1 MSDDTI
7 LVIDAIAFPV
17 GSARGITQ
25 TLQPID
31 GMAKPRRTVNGELI
45 DVSAAAFRKYKSTI
59 TFADQRPPAL
69 DGIWIGKTVTVDCIN
84 ELWFPTSTAG
94 AAKPVVA
101 GSEHTEGSF
110 TYYRP
115 QLTMMVT
122 DLRGTG
128 DEWEATAGVEI
139 DLEEV

>member
-1 MSDDTI
+1 MSDETL

-25 TLQPID
+25 TLEPID
-31 GMAKPRRTVNGELI
+31 GLAKPRRTVNGELI
-45 DVSAAAFRKYKSTI
+45 DVSASAFRKYKSTV

-69 DGIWIGKTVTVDCIN
+69 DSIWRGQTVSVDCIP
-84 ELWFPTSTAG
+84 ELWFVTSG
-94 AAKPVVA
+94 GSAAKPVVS
-101 GSEHTEGSF
+101 GSTHTEGSL

-115 QLTMMVT
+115 KLSMMVVDIRST
-122 DLRGTG
+122 F
-128 DEWEATAGVEI
+128 DEWGATVGAEL